1 MTEKWTESRVSTV
14 FWENVDALRR
24 GRRMT
29 WREAA
34 ARMGLDESGVYT
46 AHSLR
51 NFSAPRVLAFAN
63 LFEVSP
69 AALLDPN
76 GPRAEWAAQRKAELE
91 AEAKRLRARLAEL
104 EEA

>member
-29 WREAA
+29 WKAA
-34 ARMGLDESGVYT
+34 AASMGLDESGVYT

-51 NFSAPRVLAFAN
+51 NFSAPRVAAFAN
-63 LFEVSP
+63 LLEVSP
-69 AALLDPN
+69 ATLLDPD
-76 GPRAEWAAQRKAELE
+76 GPRVEWAGQRKSER
-91 AEAKRLRARLAEL
+91 EAKAERLRARLAEL